1 MSISRRARR
10 RGAGAIAVTST
21 IALGAGLLIGAAPV
35 SASSGAGII
44 VSALAQDPNSY
55 SLAPNVVTFRA
66 TAQMVESEIA
76 VSLQGN
82 TIVVSELEGGP
93 SLDVEAPSDS
103 RITCTASNPGGLS
116 DEIRC
121 AFGGDTAGRGFGV
134 YADFQAAPRGVT
146 FGLDSASP
154 LASTMIGSPYDDY
167 FQGGPGVDGIV
178 GADGDDFAFGGA
190 GDDLMAGGFGNDTMY
205 GDGEDEETG
214 KDILV
219 GDRGDDFL
227 EGGPGVDIISGGPG
241 RDEIDAKD
249 DTADSE
255 IDCNDSESRGE
266 ESVAPRFD
274 RGLDKPIDCGGV
286 ELPWALNS
294 IALTP
299 TTLIRPGIAITATPP
314 VWAGSTP
321 MTLSYRWESCII
333 SAAGRLDTCVDRA
346 KGTLNAQGRDS
357 KTGKSPTYSVTSS
370 DRNRSVRFV
379 AVADNRKVKGGGI
392 EEVVSAALPVGV
404 EGFTIS
410 NSWLPR
416 KSGSNWVFDSAIS
429 VADDLAGLSVA
440 SLLDIRSTSWR
451 KGAVPADQRKAIKDG
466 QVFSIR
472 VNGKEVKAKDSI
484 EVADGASASVEI
496 RYYSFL
502 EDRKACPATD
512 ADLEMWRQQARSAY
526 VDFQSLLDV
535 LDQLKCPW
543 AVSWSSETSPV
554 NVFTVENLTLEET
567 DDADR
572 PVQVRITARRPNTGA
587 QLSLAVGAPPASVV
601 SQSPGHFSVGL
612 GGAVYAFPGTKF
624 TALWTNLMGDQT
636 RMPTKRARVQLFV
649 NGKLMLKGEQG
660 ADFAYNL
667 VTAFTKAGTARLVV
681 STLNN
686 DGSTHSQ
693 VYADIPILDPA
704 SAPLGDLITWD
715 GRCFNRDGSVASC
728 AGRVPNA
735 NAETMRAMLA
745 KSGLSSL
752 QTYSAVDSLRIA
764 STDFDARFTP
774 VVVNGPLPT
783 ASTASRSLPSP
794 RSGCA
799 WWDLGCHL
807 RAVTDQIVRAVIKP
821 KPSPRAP
828 TPVAQRYIAKSTV
841 AAVGDRGALP
851 VVTRGKVA
859 SVPGAGLIG
868 LDGATLIGLDGATL
882 IGLDGAT
889 VISDQGGSLIGLDGA
904 TLIGL
909 DGATLIGLDG
919 ATLIGLDGATFKPNQ
934 VALPLIGLDGAT

>member
-1 MSISRRARR
+1 M
-10 RGAGAIAVTST
+10 
-21 IALGAGLLIGAAPV
+21 
-35 SASSGAGII
+35 SASAGAGII
-44 VSALAQDPNSY
+44 VSAVAQEANFFF
-55 SLAPNVVTFRA
+55 LAPNVVAFRA
-66 TAQMVESEIA
+66 TDRIVESEIA

-82 TIVVSELEGGP
+82 TVVVSELEGGP
-93 SLDVEAPSDS
+93 SMSLEAPTDN
-103 RITCTASNPGGLS
+103 RISCTASNPSGLS

-121 AFGGDTAGRGFGV
+121 TFGGDTAGRDFGV
-134 YADFQAAPRGVT
+134 SADFETAPRGVT
-146 FGLDSASP
+146 FGLDSAARMNSF
-154 LASTMIGSPYDDY
+154 MVGSAYDDY
-167 FQGGPGVDGIV
+167 FQGGPERDFIV
-178 GADGDDFAFGGA
+178 AKAGNDFVFGGA
-190 GDDLMAGGFGNDTMY
+190 GDDIIAGEAGNDVIY

-214 KDILV
+214 NDQV
-219 GDRGDDFL
+219 FGGPGDDYL
-227 EGGPGVDIISGGPG
+227 EGGPGIDRIIGGSG

-249 DTADSE
+249 GVADE
-255 IDCNDSESRGE
+255 EVDCNDSESRGE
-266 ESVAPRFD
+266 DSEAPRFD
-274 RGLDKPIDCGGV
+274 RGLDKPVDCGGV
-286 ELPWALNS
+286 ELPWALNTP
-294 IALTP
+294 ALSP
-299 TTLIRPGIAITATPP
+299 TTLIKPSTVLTATPP
-314 VWAGSTP
+314 AWAGSTP
-321 MTLSYRWESCII
+321 MTLSYRWESCTVT
-333 SAAGRLDTCVDRA
+333 AAGRVDNCVDRA
-346 KGTLNAQGRDS
+346 KGALNAQGRDS
-357 KTGKSPTYSVTSS
+357 KSGRAPIYTVTGS
-370 DRNRSVRFV
+370 DRNRSIRFV

-392 EEVVSAALPVGV
+392 EEVVSTILPVGV
-404 EGFTIS
+404 EGFTVS

-416 KSGSNWVFDSAIS
+416 KSGSRWTFDNAIS

-440 SLLDIRSTSWR
+440 PLLDIRSTSWR
-451 KGAVPADQRKAIKDG
+451 RSAVPADQRKAIKDG

-472 VNGKEVKAKDSI
+472 VNGKEVKARDSI
-484 EVADGASASVEI
+484 EVADGARASVEI
-496 RYYSFL
+496 RYYSFV

-526 VDFQSLLDV
+526 VDFQSLVDILN
-535 LDQLKCPW
+535 QLKCPW
-543 AVSWSSETSPV
+543 AVSWSSETAPV
-554 NVFTVENLTLEET
+554 SAFSVQNLTLEET
-567 DDADR
+567 DDPDR
-572 PVQVRITARRPNTGA
+572 PVQVRISARRPSTVS
-587 QLSLAVGAPPASVV
+587 QLSIAVGAPPRDVV
-601 SQSPGHFSVGL
+601 AQSPDHFSLGL

-624 TALWTNLMGDQT
+624 TALWTSLMGDQT

-649 NGKLMLKGEQG
+649 NGEQVVTGEQG

-667 VTAFTKAGTARLVV
+667 VWAFTKPGTARLVI

-693 VYADIPILDPA
+693 AYVDIPILDPA

-752 QTYSAVDSLRIA
+752 QTYSAVDALRIA
-764 STDFDARFTP
+764 STNFNARFTP
-774 VVVNGPLPT
+774 VVVNGSIPT
-783 ASTASRSLPSP
+783 ASTSARSVLSP

-828 TPVAQRYIAKSTV
+828 SPVAQPYVARSTV
-841 AAVGDRGALP
+841 AAVPDGGAIP
-851 VVTRGKVA
+851 VVSRGRLA
-859 SVPGAGLIG
+859 FVPGAGLIG
-868 LDGATLIGLDGATL
+868 LDGATLIGLDGAT
-882 IGLDGAT
+882 I
-889 VISDQGGSLIGLDGA
+889 ISDQAGSLIGLDGA